1 MKYAKAIIQPSLFEG
16 WSTVIEDA
24 KSLQVPVI
32 ASNLDVNIEQLEE
45 KGTYFEPHDERALAT
60 ILEEYPERNYDKELY
75 EPYESRIKKAAYELL
90 SVFK

>member
-1 MKYAKAIIQPSLFEG
+1 MFEG

-32 ASNLDVNIEQLEE
+32 AANLNVNIEQLEE
-45 KGTYFEPHDERALAT
+45 TGTYFEPHNVAQLVS
-60 ILEEYPERNYDKELY
+60 ILEKYPNRDYTKPLYDSY
-75 EPYESRIKKAAYELL
+75 DSRMKAAAYELL